1 MEKSSNG
8 RVFEC
13 YVPNYDDLDKLYS
26 MDVCTNDIDMA
37 IRNRNLRSV
46 IDQLLVDTSVPQP
59 PQMSDSELIDNFM
72 GKEYEYDDIL
82 REARNKA
89 KDFVKERDKMSKDSN

>member
-1 MEKSSNG
+1 MEKNING
-8 RVFEC
+8 RSFEC
-13 YVPNYDDLDKLYS
+13 FVPNYDDLDKLYS

-37 IRNRNLRSV
+37 IRNRNLRSI

-72 GKEYEYDDIL
+72 GKEYEYDDIV
-82 REARNKA
+82 RVAHEKE
-89 KDFVKERDKMSKDSN
+89 KEFVKLRDKKED